1 MISEPSAM
9 DSGPGFGRLMSVDS
23 QVGIARDRNVQI
35 ARKIYA
41 NISQS
46 YKRVSLDLATLFNQ

>member
-1 MISEPSAM
+1 M
-9 DSGPGFGRLMSVDS
+9 DSGPGFGRRMSVDS

-46 YKRVSLDLATLFNQ
+46 YKRVSLDLPTLFNQ